1 MGAHERVVFVMSEFL
16 RRIGRSGAYALLAMG
31 FVLGCSLLGAEGTKT
46 SVARLSDPTELPLL
60 SGSTEPHLPEAEPS
74 AGR

>member
-1 MGAHERVVFVMSEFL
+1 MHERVVTVMTEFL

-31 FVLGCSLLGAEGTKT
+31 FVLGCSLLVGAEGTKT